1 MEWMVVLLADM
12 MAEMKVL
19 ILVVWKVVASVD
31 VMVDRLET

>member
-1 MEWMVVLLADM
+1 MVVLLADM

>member
-12 MAEMKVL
+12 MEEMKVL